1 MPSQEFPG
9 SPSRENT
16 ECDLIVQNSKLMF
29 VTRINPMNRNQF
41 TGNLKQLKGKV
52 REKWGWWTHRYSSVF
67 SGKINQLAGKIQ
79 SLYGRVR
86 K

>member
-1 MPSQEFPG
+1 
-9 SPSRENT
+9 
-16 ECDLIVQNSKLMF
+16 
-29 VTRINPMNRNQF
+29 MNRNQF
-41 TGNLKQLKGKV
+41 TGNLKQLKGAV
-52 REKWGWWTHRYSSVF
+52 RAKWGWWTHRYSSVF

>member
-1 MPSQEFPG
+1 MRIVLG
-9 SPSRENT
+9 LLENT
-16 ECDLIVQNSKLMF
+16 EGDLIVQNSKLIF
-29 VTRINPMNRNQF
+29 VTRSYPMNRNRF
-41 TGNLKQLKGKV
+41 AGNLKQLKGKV

>member
-1 MPSQEFPG
+1 
-9 SPSRENT
+9 
-16 ECDLIVQNSKLMF
+16 MF
-29 VTRINPMNRNQF
+29 VTRSIPMNRHRF
-41 TGNLKQLKGKV
+41 AGNLKQLKGKV

-67 SGKINQLAGKIQ
+67 SGKINQLTGKIE

>member
-1 MPSQEFPG
+1 MRIFWGLLVRQ
-9 SPSRENT
+9 NT
-16 ECDLIVQNSKLMF
+16 ECDLVVQNSKLIF
-29 VTRINPMNRNQF
+29 VTRSNPMNRNQF
-41 TGNLKQLKGKV
+41 SGNLKQLKGKV